1 MLHRKE
7 GYMIRRT
14 TKRNMMII
22 LGFLM
27 MAIVFTAS
35 PARATIDGLTGT
47 VFNFTAKPGFVS
59 ASEGSSILMW
69 GYGVNGNMQYPGPT
83 LILNEGDLITVTV
96 TNQLSVPT
104 SIVFP
109 GQTNVTASG
118 GIPGLL
124 AREALPGA
132 TVTYTFT
139 ASNPGTYTYYSGTK
153 PDIQVMMGLVGA
165 IIVRPT
171 LAVSVVDPLLE
182 PQPKGLAYSHNE
194 TKFNRETLFLLTEI
208 DPRINRL
215 VEQGKMDEVDTT
227 TFRAAHWFIN
237 GRDAPD
243 TLAPAFEPT
252 LPNQPYNS
260 LPRMHSKER
269 MLLRIIGGGR
279 DYHPFHCHG
288 NQHNQIAKDA
298 RLMQT
303 APGQGP
309 DMQESVFTSAVGPGQ
324 TIDAIFS
331 WTGQGLGWDV
341 YGHAPGDPLEPYED
355 ATYHGV
361 PVPVFM
367 PSVETIVAGQ
377 FFSGSPYLGTA
388 GQLPPGE
395 GGFNPTS
402 ALFYMW
408 HSHAERELTSNNIFP
423 GGMLTFG
430 IVEKWDVVIEPGN
443 P

>member
-1 MLHRKE
+1 MLYRKE
-7 GYMIRRT
+7 GYMIRT
-14 TKRNMMII
+14 AKKQMVMI
-22 LGFLM
+22 LGFLIM
-27 MAIVFTAS
+27 VSIFFVA

-47 VFNFTAKPGFVS
+47 VFNFTAKPGYVL

-109 GQTNVTASG
+109 GQANVTASG

-132 TVTYTFT
+132 TVTYYFT
-139 ASNPGTYTYYSGTK
+139 ASNPGTYTYYSGTH
-153 PDIQVMMGLVGA
+153 PDLQVMMGLVGA
-165 IIVRPT
+165 IIVRPVG
-171 LAVSVVDPLLE
+171 LPAQVPNE
-182 PQPKGLAYSHNE
+182 PIAIGRAYGHDDSR
-194 TKFNRETLFLLTEI
+194 FNRETLFLLTEI

-215 VEQGKMDEVDTT
+215 VEQGRMDEVDTT
-227 TFRAAHWFIN
+227 TFKAAHWFIN

-243 TLAPAFEPT
+243 TLAAPFEPT

-260 LPRMHSKER
+260 LPRMHPKER
-269 MLLRIIGGGR
+269 MLLRMIGGGR

-303 APGQGP
+303 APGNGA
-309 DMQESVFTSAVGPGQ
+309 DMLESVFTSAVGPGQ
-324 TIDAIFS
+324 TIDAFFS

-341 YGHAPGDPLEPYED
+341 YGHAPSDPLEPYED
-355 ATYHGV
+355 LVLGSHGL
-361 PVPVFM
+361 PVPVTM
-367 PSVETIVAGQ
+367 PSVETILAGQ
-377 FFSGSPYLGTA
+377 FFSGSPYLGSA

-395 GGFNPTS
+395 GGFNPTN

-430 IVEKWDVVIEPGN
+430 IVEKWDVIIEPGN

>member
-7 GYMIRRT
+7 GYMIRT
-14 TKRNMMII
+14 IKKQMLMI
-22 LGFLM
+22 LGYLVM
-27 MAIVFTAS
+27 VIVFAA
-35 PARATIDGLTGT
+35 PAWATIDGLTGT

-124 AREALPGA
+124 AKEALPGA
-132 TVTYTFT
+132 TVTYNFT

-153 PDIQVMMGLVGA
+153 PDLQVMMGLVGA
-165 IIVRPT
+165 IIVRP
-171 LAVSVVDPLLE
+171 LVLPVPVPNEPPAV
-182 PQPKGLAYSHNE
+182 GRAYSHDDSR
-194 TKFNRETLFLLTEI
+194 FNRETLFLLTEI

-215 VEQGKMDEVDTT
+215 VEQDRMDEVDTT

-260 LPRMHSKER
+260 LPRMHPKER
-269 MLLRIIGGGR
+269 MLLRMIGGGR

-303 APGQGP
+303 APGNGA
-309 DMQESVFTSAVGPGQ
+309 DMLESVFTSAVGPGQ

-341 YGHAPGDPLEPYED
+341 YGHAPTDPLEPYED
-355 ATYHGV
+355 PIYHGV
-361 PVPVFM
+361 PVPVSM
-367 PSVETIVAGQ
+367 PSVETIVSGQ

-430 IVEKWDVVIEPGN
+430 IVEKWDVIIEPGN

>member
-1 MLHRKE
+1 MPHRKE
-7 GYMIRRT
+7 GYMIRT
-14 TKRNMMII
+14 AKKQLLII

-27 MAIVFTAS
+27 MVVFYAAS
-35 PARATIDGLTGT
+35 GQATIDGLTGT
-47 VFNFTAKPGFVS
+47 VFDFTAKPGYVS

-83 LILNEGDLITVTV
+83 LIVNEGEVITITM
-96 TNQLSVPT
+96 TNQLPVPT

-132 TVTYTFT
+132 SVTYSFT
-139 ASNPGTYTYYSGTK
+139 ASSPGTYTYYSGTR
-153 PDIQVMMGLVGA
+153 PDLQVMMGLVGA
-165 IIVRPT
+165 IIVRPIGPIP
-171 LAVSVVDPLLE
+171 VVDPAVE
-182 PQPKGLAYSHNE
+182 PQPIGRAYGHDD
-194 TKFNRETLFLLTEI
+194 TRFNRETLFLLTEI

-215 VEQGKMDEVDTT
+215 VEQRKMDEVDTT

-243 TLAPAFEPT
+243 TLAPSFEPT

-260 LPRMHSKER
+260 LPRMHPKER
-269 MLLRIIGGGR
+269 MLLRMIGGGR

-288 NQHNQIAKDA
+288 NQHNQIAKDS

-303 APGQGP
+303 AAGMGA

-331 WTGQGLGWDV
+331 WTGEGLGWDI
-341 YGHAPGDPLEPYED
+341 YGHAPTDPLEPYED

-361 PVPVFM
+361 PVPLFM
-367 PSVETIVAGQ
+367 PSVEVIVSGQ

-402 ALFYMW
+402 AFFYMW

-430 IVEKWDVVIEPGN
+430 IVEKWDVTIEPGN

>member
-7 GYMIRRT
+7 GRMIRT
-14 TKRNMMII
+14 TKRKMLTNLAI
-22 LGFLM
+22 LAVVISC
-27 MAIVFTAS
+27 AI
-35 PARATIDGLTGT
+35 PAWAAIDGLTGT
-47 VFNFTAKPGFVS
+47 EFNFTARSGYVL
-59 ASEGSSILMW
+59 ASEGSSLFMW
-69 GYGVNGNMQYPGPT
+69 GYGVNGGMQYPGPT
-83 LILNEGDLITVTV
+83 LILNEGDTITVTM

-109 GQTNVTASG
+109 GQGNVTATG

-139 ASNPGTYTYYSGTK
+139 ASNPGTYTYYSGTQ
-153 PDIQVMMGLVGA
+153 PDLQVMMGLVGA
-165 IIVRPT
+165 IIIRPVG
-171 LAVSVVDPLLE
+171 APVAIPGE
-182 PQPKGLAYSHNE
+182 PPAIGRAYGHDDSR
-194 TKFNRETLFLLTEI
+194 FNRETLFLLTEI
-208 DPRINRL
+208 DPRINKL
-215 VEQGKMDEVDTT
+215 VEQGRMDEVDTT
-227 TFRAAHWFIN
+227 TFKAAHWFIN

-243 TLAPAFEPT
+243 TLAVAFEPT

-260 LPRMHSKER
+260 LPRMHPSER
-269 MLLRIIGGGR
+269 MLLRMIGGGR

-303 APGQGP
+303 APGNGA

-331 WTGQGLGWDV
+331 WTGQGLGWDI
-341 YGHAPGDPLEPYED
+341 YGHASTDPLEPYED
-355 ATYHGV
+355 PTYHGTAV
-361 PVPVFM
+361 PVIM
-367 PSVETIVAGQ
+367 PSVEVIVSGQ

-430 IVEKWDVVIEPGN
+430 IVEKWDVIIEPGN

>member
-1 MLHRKE
+1 MLFRKE
-7 GYMIRRT
+7 GYMIRIA
-14 TKRNMMII
+14 KKQMLMI
-22 LGFLM
+22 LGFLIM
-27 MAIVFTAS
+27 VMLYSA
-35 PARATIDGLTGT
+35 PAWATIDGLTGT
-47 VFNFTAKPGFVS
+47 VFNFTAKPGYVL

-96 TNQLSVPT
+96 TNQLAVPT

-109 GQTNVTASG
+109 GQANVTASG

-132 TVTYTFT
+132 TVTYYFT
-139 ASNPGTYTYYSGTK
+139 ASNPGTYTYYSGTH
-153 PDIQVMMGLVGA
+153 PDLQVMMGLVGA
-165 IIVRPT
+165 IIVRPIG
-171 LAVSVVDPLLE
+171 LPAQVPNE
-182 PQPKGLAYSHNE
+182 PIAIGRAYGHDDSR
-194 TKFNRETLFLLTEI
+194 FNRETLFLLTEI

-215 VEQGKMDEVDTT
+215 VEQGRMDEVDTT
-227 TFRAAHWFIN
+227 TFKAAHWFIN

-243 TLAPAFEPT
+243 TLAASFEPT

-260 LPRMHSKER
+260 LPRMHPKER

-303 APGQGP
+303 APGNGA
-309 DMQESVFTSAVGPGQ
+309 DMLESVFTSAVGPGQ
-324 TIDAIFS
+324 TIDAFFS

-341 YGHAPGDPLEPYED
+341 YGHTSNDPLLLEPYED
-355 ATYHGV
+355 PNFHGV
-361 PVPVFM
+361 PVPVTM
-367 PSVETIVAGQ
+367 PSFETILAGQ
-377 FFSGSPYLGTA
+377 FFSGSPYLGSA

-395 GGFNPTS
+395 GGFNPTN

-430 IVEKWDVVIEPGN
+430 IVEKWDVIIEPGN

>member
-1 MLHRKE
+1 
-7 GYMIRRT
+7 MINT
-14 TKRNMMII
+14 VKRYGLTFLGVI
-22 LGFLM
+22 LT
-27 MAIVFTAS
+27 AVFCVA
-35 PARATIDGLTGT
+35 PARAAIDGLTGT
-47 VFNFTAKPGFVS
+47 EFNFTAKSGYVL

-69 GYGVNGNMQYPGPT
+69 GYGVDGNMQYPGPT
-83 LILNEGDLITVTV
+83 LIVNEGDLITVTV

-118 GIPGLL
+118 GVPGLL
-124 AREALPGA
+124 AREALPGG
-132 TVTYTFT
+132 TVTYSFT
-139 ASNPGTYTYYSGTK
+139 ASKPGTYTYYSGTR
-153 PDIQVMMGLVGA
+153 PDLQVMMGLVGA
-165 IIVRPT
+165 LIVRP
-171 LAVSVVDPLLE
+171 LGLPAPVPGEPPAV
-182 PQPKGLAYSHNE
+182 GRAYGHDDSR
-194 TKFNRETLFLLTEI
+194 FNRETLFLLTEI
-208 DPRINRL
+208 DPRLNRL
-215 VEQGKMDEVDTT
+215 VELGRMDEVDTT
-227 TFRAAHWFIN
+227 IFKAAHWFIN

-243 TLAPAFEPT
+243 TLAPAFDPT

-260 LPRMHSKER
+260 LPRMHPAER
-269 MLLRIIGGGR
+269 MLLRMIGGGR
-279 DYHPFHCHG
+279 DNHPFHCHG
-288 NQHNQIAKDA
+288 NQHNQIAKDG

-303 APGQGP
+303 APGMGA

-331 WTGQGLGWDV
+331 WTGQGLGWDI
-341 YGHAPGDPLEPYED
+341 YGHAPTDPCEPYED
-355 ATYHGV
+355 CSPTGDHGK
-361 PVPVFM
+361 PVPVVM
-367 PSVETIVAGQ
+367 PSIEVIVAGQ
-377 FFSGSPYLGTA
+377 FYSGSPYLGTK

>member
-1 MLHRKE
+1 
-7 GYMIRRT
+7 
-14 TKRNMMII
+14 
-22 LGFLM
+22 
-27 MAIVFTAS
+27 
-35 PARATIDGLTGT
+35 
-47 VFNFTAKPGFVS
+47 
-59 ASEGSSILMW
+59 
-69 GYGVNGNMQYPGPT
+69 MQYPGPT

-109 GQTNVTASG
+109 GQTSVTASG

-132 TVTYTFT
+132 TVTYYFT
-139 ASNPGTYTYYSGTK
+139 ASNPGTYTYYSGTN
-153 PDIQVMMGLVGA
+153 PDLQVMMGLVGA
-165 IIVRPT
+165 IVVRPNRP
-171 LAVSVVDPLLE
+171 VPVVDPLVE
-182 PQPKGLAYSHNE
+182 PLPRGLAYGHDE
-194 TKFNRETLFLLTEI
+194 TRFNRETLFLLTEI
-208 DPRINRL
+208 DPRINKF
-215 VEQGKMDEVDTT
+215 VELGRMDEVDTT
-227 TFRAAHWFIN
+227 TFKAAHWFIN

-260 LPRMHSKER
+260 LPRMHPKER
-269 MLLRIIGGGR
+269 MLLRMIGGGR

-303 APGQGP
+303 VPGQGP

-341 YGHAPGDPLEPYED
+341 YGHASGDACEPYED
-355 ATYHGV
+355 CSPTGDHGK
-361 PVPVFM
+361 PVPVIM
-367 PSVETIVAGQ
+367 PSVEVIVAGQ